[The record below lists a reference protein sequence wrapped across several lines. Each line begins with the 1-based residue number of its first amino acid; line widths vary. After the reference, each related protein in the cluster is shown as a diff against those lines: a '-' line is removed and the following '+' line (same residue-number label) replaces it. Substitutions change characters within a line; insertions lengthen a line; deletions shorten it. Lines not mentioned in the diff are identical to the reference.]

1 MIVTLDSLPDK
12 EKLLLHTCCGACL
25 NASLKVFLKKKV
37 EVKLFYYNPNIHP
50 YSEYLR
56 RKQAVLAYLKERDL
70 DIKLL
75 SQSYDLE
82 TFFRNAN
89 GFESY
94 PERCRFCYRIRM
106 IETARVAFE
115 EGYRYFSTTI
125 LSSPYQLHEVALEEA
140 SRAAEMFDLH
150 VVDFKI
156 DKKDYRLAVEEFKS
170 MGFYYQNYCGCVYS
184 EVERLK
190 GR

>member
-1 MIVTLDSLPDK
+1 MIVTLDSLPEN

-25 NASLKVFLKKKV
+25 NASLNVFLKKKV

-75 SQSYDLE
+75 PQSYDLE
-82 TFFRNAN
+82 TFFRNTN

-106 IETARVAFE
+106 IETARVGFE